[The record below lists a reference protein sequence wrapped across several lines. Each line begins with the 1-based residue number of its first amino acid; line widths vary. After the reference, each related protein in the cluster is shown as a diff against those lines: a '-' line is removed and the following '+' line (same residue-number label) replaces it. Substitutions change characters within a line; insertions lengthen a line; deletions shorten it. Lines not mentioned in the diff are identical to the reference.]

1 MPIISLSLTDK
12 LLERFDKTI
21 SEKGY
26 SGRSEAMRELIRGY
40 VSEEEWADGSAENSV
55 AVVSILYEKDSSK
68 EQVSQIEH
76 ESEKLIQTTLHTH
89 LDGMNCLEVLIV
101 KGNGKK
107 IESLVKKI
115 KGVKGVKQV
124 KYITSLSGI

>member
-21 SEKGY
+21 AEKGY
-26 SGRSEAMRELIRGY
+26 SGRSEALRELIRGY
-40 VSEEEWADGSAENSV
+40 VSEEEWTDSSGENSV
-55 AVVSILYEKDSSK
+55 AVVSILYEKDSSN
-68 EQVSQIEH
+68 EQVSRIEH
-76 ESEKLIQTTLHTH
+76 ESEKLIQTTLHAH
-89 LDGMNCLEVLIV
+89 LDGMNCLEVLIA

-124 KYITSLSGI
+124 KYITSLSGL